1 MGIKKNVEL
10 FCDGF
15 KMRHQTV
22 FITYFIFKVKINGFE
37 SNYKGLFEIICL
49 RV

>member
-1 MGIKKNVEL
+1 MGILNQNIEL

-22 FITYFIFKVKINGFE
+22 FITYIHYLSVFYKKIE
-37 SNYKGLFEIICL
+37 CL
-49 RV
+49 NL

>member
-1 MGIKKNVEL
+1 MGILNQNVEL

-22 FITYFIFKVKINGFE
+22 FITYLILLSEN
-37 SNYKGLFEIICL
+37 
-49 RV
+49 